1 MRPGVKILVVSYF
14 LAVLLLFLY
23 SFTQVDLNLTLS
35 RVSIWQ
41 DIQKWFMYIGYYKRP
56 LSTAIFVSI
65 LVALYTQYALFLRLS
80 TSKLLSTKLLMRII
94 ILTGVVLLFSYPA
107 FSHDIFNYM
116 FSAKTIIKY
125 GQLPYFAPPMNF
137 PDDPWLNFM
146 RWIHIPGTY
155 PPLWILL
162 TLPMYLIS
170 LNKIV
175 LLIINFK
182 LLAVAAYLGSSF
194 LIGKIMQRINYRYWK
209 AAVVSFALNPLVIIE
224 SLVSGHNDVVMAFWM
239 LLSIYL
245 WQKKERLF
253 GVFTLSIS
261 VGIKWM
267 SVFLLPLAIVGPRRL
282 LSLVLMVLGLS
293 LVLTRREFLPWYW
306 IWIAPLISL
315 NVDRKFIFIPGVA
328 LSFGLL
334 LRYTPF
340 LYLGNWDPP
349 VPMIKFWV
357 TVIPLVTSAIIVIL
371 FSYVQKLQKK

>member
-1 MRPGVKILVVSYF
+1 
-14 LAVLLLFLY
+14 
-23 SFTQVDLNLTLS
+23 
-35 RVSIWQ
+35 
-41 DIQKWFMYIGYYKRP
+41 
-56 LSTAIFVSI
+56 
-65 LVALYTQYALFLRLS
+65 
-80 TSKLLSTKLLMRII
+80 
-94 ILTGVVLLFSYPA
+94 
-107 FSHDIFNYM
+107 
-116 FSAKTIIKY
+116 
-125 GQLPYFAPPMNF
+125 
-137 PDDPWLNFM
+137 
-146 RWIHIPGTY
+146 
-155 PPLWILL
+155 
-162 TLPMYLIS
+162 
-170 LNKIV
+170 
-175 LLIINFK
+175 
-182 LLAVAAYLGSSF
+182 
-194 LIGKIMQRINYRYWK
+194 MQRINYRYWK

-267 SVFLLPLAIVGPRRL
+267 SVFLLPLAVFGPRRL
-282 LSLVLMVLGLS
+282 LSLALMLLGLG

-349 VPMIKFWV
+349 VPTIKFWV
-357 TVIPLVTSAIIVIL
+357 TVIPLVTSAIMVVL
-371 FSYVQKLQKK
+371 FYYVQRHPKK